1 MSQSPTAA
9 TAPAPAT
16 EWKSTACILCECN
29 CGIEVQLGGEEGRRF
44 TRIRGDKSHPI
55 SRGYACEKA
64 NRLDFYQNGRDR
76 LTTPLRRRPD
86 GSFEPIDWDT
96 AIREV
101 AQKLAAIRDTHGGD
115 KIFYYGGG
123 GQGNHLPGAYSRSTL
138 AALGSVYRS
147 NALAQ
152 EKTGEFWVNGKMFG
166 GIVRGDFE
174 HCEVGVF
181 LGKNPWQSHSIPQ
194 ARVTLKAIAKDPA
207 RKLIVIDPK
216 RSETADMADIHLAVR
231 PGADAWLLAALV
243 ATIVQ
248 EGLIDEAFIDAH
260 VTNLAEVLPFFEALP
275 IDEYATKSGVPVEQ
289 IREAARV
296 IAQASSVSFFEDLGV
311 QMNRHSTLVS
321 YLNRLCW
328 ILTGNFAKRGAMGA
342 PIPFQSLVGKTPP
355 ERAGSQGSGRVDGR
369 RPRGHRSPV
378 AGARVIAGLV
388 PCNVIAEEILTDHP
402 DRYRAMLVESGN
414 PAHSLAESAR
424 LREALAALEL
434 VVVIDVALTETAR
447 CADYVLPTATQYE
460 KAEATFFNFEF
471 PENAFFLRKP
481 LLEPAPGALPE
492 PEIHARLVE
501 ALGALPLDV
510 VAELR
515 AALGES
521 GSRERFAEVFFARVA
536 SNPKHMAVVP
546 AILYRTLGEVLPK
559 GSESASAVWGLA
571 QMCALRSGE
580 AVRAAGFEGEGPAL
594 GEALFQTILE
604 SPTAV
609 VFARH
614 RYEDSWNRV
623 ETADGRIDAAV
634 PELFDALGSLATSRP
649 VTPSEAFPFLLS
661 AGERR
666 SFTANTIFRHP
677 DWRKKDREGA
687 LFIHPEDALALGLES
702 GAHALLTTRRGRAR
716 VLVEINDRMQPG
728 HLSLPNGMG
737 LSNREADP
745 VGTAPNELTA
755 SEDRDEFA
763 GTPWHKSVPA
773 RLAAL

>member
-1 MSQSPTAA
+1 
-9 TAPAPAT
+9 
-16 EWKSTACILCECN
+16 
-29 CGIEVQLGGEEGRRF
+29 
-44 TRIRGDKSHPI
+44 
-55 SRGYACEKA
+55 
-64 NRLDFYQNGRDR
+64 
-76 LTTPLRRRPD
+76 
-86 GSFEPIDWDT
+86 
-96 AIREV
+96 
-101 AQKLAAIRDTHGGD
+101 
-115 KIFYYGGG
+115 
-123 GQGNHLPGAYSRSTL
+123 
-138 AALGSVYRS
+138 
-147 NALAQ
+147 
-152 EKTGEFWVNGKMFG
+152 
-166 GIVRGDFE
+166 
-174 HCEVGVF
+174 
-181 LGKNPWQSHSIPQ
+181 
-194 ARVTLKAIAKDPA
+194 
-207 RKLIVIDPK
+207 
-216 RSETADMADIHLAVR
+216 MADIHLAVR

-248 EGLIDEAFIDAH
+248 EGLFDEAFVAAH
-260 VTNLAEVLPFFEALP
+260 VTNLVEVLPFFEALP

-289 IREAARV
+289 IREAARI
-296 IAQASSVSFFEDLGV
+296 IARASSVSFFEYLGV

-328 ILTGNFAKRGAMGA
+328 ILTGNFGKRGAMGS
-342 PIPFQSLVGKTPP
+342 PIPFQSLFGKSD
-355 ERAGSQGSGRVDGR
+355 GGRDR
-369 RPRGHRSPV
+369 RSPV

-414 PAHSLAESAR
+414 PAHSLADSAR
-424 LREALAALEL
+424 FREALGALEL

-481 LLEPAPGALPE
+481 LLEPAPGVLTE

-515 AALGES
+515 TALAES
-521 GSRERFAEVFFARVA
+521 RARFGEVFFARVA
-536 SNPKHMAVVP
+536 SDPKHMAVVS

-559 GSESASAVWGLA
+559 GSESAAAVWGLA

-580 AVRAAGFEGEGPAL
+580 AVHAAGFDGEGAAL
-594 GEALFQTILE
+594 GEALFQAILE

-609 VFARH
+609 VFAKH
-614 RYEDSWNRV
+614 SYEDSWNRV
-623 ETADGRIDAAV
+623 GTADGRIDAAV
-634 PELFDALGSLATSRP
+634 PELFDALRSLTASSPAAR
-649 VTPSEAFPFLLS
+649 SEEFPFFLS

-687 LFIHPEDALALGLES
+687 LFIHPDDAHALGLES

-737 LSNREADP
+737 LSNRESDP

-773 RLAAL
+773 QLVAL